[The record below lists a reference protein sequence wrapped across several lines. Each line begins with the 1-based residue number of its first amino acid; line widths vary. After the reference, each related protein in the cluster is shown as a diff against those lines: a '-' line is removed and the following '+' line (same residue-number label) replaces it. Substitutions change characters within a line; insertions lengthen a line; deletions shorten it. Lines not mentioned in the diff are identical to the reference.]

1 MADNG
6 TTKQPPVQG
15 AGDEWQG
22 AVINSEPTDY
32 SNIRVKASEIGRNGL
47 HIIGGKILE
56 ECNEELRWPA
66 SINTFKQMAKDGTI
80 APALSYFET
89 WISETPSNF
98 VAPVGYEDKLK
109 ADVEFFNQI
118 KDDMEHSWL
127 AFIKQCISFHRYG
140 FAAHE
145 IVPRRRLNRK
155 GSKYNDGK
163 WGLRKL
169 PLIAQDT
176 VFAWDYDEQYHRDL
190 VGMKQRVGRQTN
202 WNDTNPLP
210 YIFINNVLV
219 NYVQIPR
226 ENFLLFR
233 NNALKNNPEGT
244 SILAGAW
251 RAWKYKIA
259 YEQVESEGA
268 AQEILGFKVL
278 YIPPEYMTADA
289 SESKKLIFEEYK
301 KMLANA
307 AVGKNQGFLLPQVID
322 PNGNKQFE
330 FDILSQQGTR
340 SYDVSKIIARY
351 QQEILTS
358 LFADFLTL
366 GQGGGGSFAL
376 SESKSAMTSMIKRS
390 KQREIEDV
398 INHELIPKIYAWN
411 NMDSTVM
418 VKFKFE
424 EEFDSNTV
432 DVATKGLQRT
442 AAVGLVAKTPKNI
455 NAIAQLLGLP
465 DRVPED
471 MEQEDLNKLL
481 TPETSK
487 SGTGLVEGMP
497 SGQGKAVGGKGD
509 GSVKNSENK

>member
-1 MADNG
+1 MAN
-6 TTKQPPVQG
+6 TPIKNPPPVQG
-15 AGDEWQG
+15 EGDEWQG
-22 AVINSEPTDY
+22 AVINTPPEDY

-56 ECNEELRWPA
+56 ECNEELRWPS
-66 SINTFKQMAKDGTI
+66 SIFTWKEMSKDGTI

-89 WISETPSNF
+89 WISETPSSF
-98 VAPVGYEDKLK
+98 VAPAGYEEKLK
-109 ADVEFFNQI
+109 KDVDFFNSL

-145 IVPRRRLNRK
+145 IVPRRRLKRK
-155 GSKYNDGK
+155 GSRFNDGK

-219 NYVQIPR
+219 NYVEIPR
-226 ENFLLFR
+226 DNFLLFR
-233 NNALKNNPEGT
+233 NNPLKNNPEGT

-251 RAWKYKIA
+251 RAWKYKVA
-259 YEQVESEGA
+259 YEKVESEGA

-289 SESKKLIFEEYK
+289 SDSKKLIFEQYK
-301 KMLANA
+301 QMLANA
-307 AVGKNQGFLLPQVID
+307 SVGKNSGFLLPQVVD
-322 PNGNKQFE
+322 AAGHKQFE
-330 FDILSQQGTR
+330 FDILSQKGTR
-340 SYDVSKIIARY
+340 SYNVSEIIARY
-351 QQEILTS
+351 QAEILTS

-366 GQGGGGSFAL
+366 GQAGGGSFAL

-411 NMDSTVM
+411 NMDDSVM
-418 VKFKFE
+418 VQFKFE
-424 EEFDSNTV
+424 EEFDANTV

-465 DRVPED
+465 DRVDENMSQD
-471 MEQEDLNKLL
+471 ELNKLL
-481 TPETSK
+481 TPNTSGSSEGMAQGLP
-487 SGTGLVEGMP
+487 SGTGN
-497 SGQGKAVGGKGD
+497 ATGGGD
-509 GSVKNSENK
+509 TSVKNSENK